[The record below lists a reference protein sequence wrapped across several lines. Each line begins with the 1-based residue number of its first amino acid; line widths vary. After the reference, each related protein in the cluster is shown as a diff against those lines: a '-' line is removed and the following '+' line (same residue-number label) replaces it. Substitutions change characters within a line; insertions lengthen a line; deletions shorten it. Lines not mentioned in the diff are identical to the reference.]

1 MLKWFHSLP
10 IRFPAV
16 TLAIVAGL
24 TIAAFSQFGSLKWET
39 DARVYFPKDHP
50 AIKYDAYVADVFG
63 ARDAIIIAIV
73 NEKGIFNKET
83 LERVERITSKIAK
96 LPGVQAHRELDV
108 DSLATASI
116 FSGTDDAINNVAL
129 MPSVPADAAG
139 MESLKASVYS
149 HPDLF
154 VGNLVSADGKATM
167 IRAKIKEG
175 ISNRYQSYFQIK
187 GILSG
192 ELAQGSGDSGG
203 GAWPG
208 SKWGNGG
215 GDGDWKGNKWNQ
227 GKTDSSEPKSPE
239 AESSAAKEDK
249 KDEKGGS
256 DWSSSEGG
264 QQWWGDSS
272 ISDRPASNGDYFYMA
287 GRPVI
292 EVTSGQYALKDT
304 KLMIPLLTVTV
315 VVVLFALFRN
325 LRGVL
330 LPLLVV
336 AISIIW
342 TIGLM
347 AALGVPLYT
356 ISTML
361 PVILVA
367 VGIGDALHI
376 LSYYEDI
383 VVDGKYKDNRVI
395 VAQLMNKLSVPLL
408 VTTLTTGAGF
418 LSLWWAEMPPFRI
431 FGVFTALGI
440 LFCWLVSVLLMPAA
454 LTLLKPHVSS
464 YLQRRRSI
472 RVHSEA
478 GMITRVL
485 TGLARTLMERRA
497 ASAVVITLVTV
508 FLGIG
513 ATRLYVDSS
522 WISDFKKGSEV
533 ELSNTVLNEKF
544 NGTVFLNVVLDSK
557 QEGGLKSPAILKKI
571 ERMQDFMK
579 SKPDV
584 GGALS
589 IVDYL
594 KSTNKTFHADNPKY
608 DVLPDSAEEVGA
620 YFYLL
625 SMSGRPELLNAVID
639 YNDQR
644 ANITFA
650 IKTDHTQRLMAII
663 DDVRAFAKREFAG
676 TGITV
681 NFAGSANNAY
691 IWADLLIKSQIMA
704 IMLSKIGIFLVAML
718 LFRSPVAAIF
728 TVLPVALTTVWVAGG
743 AGWLGIPLDVSTV
756 LAAGVAIG
764 VGVDYA
770 VHFVYRYAYDRERK
784 ADADKATLA
793 AVRGVGKPIIFNAA
807 VVTSGFLIL
816 GLSQFPPNVKLGYF
830 VAAYMVASC
839 IAALLVLPLT
849 LAAFKPHF
857 RAMSRLQAKGGSS
870 A

>member
-10 IRFPAV
+10 IRFPAL

-24 TIAAFSQFGSLKWET
+24 TVAALTQFGGLKWET

-73 NEKGIFNKET
+73 NEKGVFNKET
-83 LERVERITSKIAK
+83 LERVERVTSKIAQ

-108 DSLATASI
+108 DSLATVSI
-116 FSGTDDAINNVAL
+116 FSGTDEAINNLPL
-129 MPSVPADAAG
+129 MPSVPTDAAG
-139 MESLKASVYS
+139 MEALKGRVYS

-175 ISNRYQSYFQIK
+175 IANRYQSYFQIK

-192 ELAQGSGDSGG
+192 ELAQGAAGGGG

-208 SKWGNGG
+208 NKWSGGNGG
-215 GDGDWKGNKWNQ
+215 GSGGGDWKGNKWDQ
-227 GKTDSSEPKSPE
+227 DKG
-239 AESSAAKEDK
+239 AASATRPDDDGAK
-249 KDEKGGS
+249 KDDKDAKG
-256 DWSSSEGG
+256 WSSSGG
-264 QQWWGDSS
+264 GRQWWGDSS

-315 VVVLFALFRN
+315 VVVLFFLFRN
-325 LRGVL
+325 MRGVL

-342 TIGLM
+342 TMGLM
-347 AALGVPLYT
+347 SAIGVPLYT

-376 LSYYEDI
+376 LSHYEDI
-383 VVDGKYKDNRVI
+383 VIDGKYKDNRVI
-395 VAQLMNKLSVPLL
+395 VAQLMSKLSVPLL

-431 FGVFTALGI
+431 FGIFTAIGI

-454 LTLLKPHVSS
+454 LTMLKPHVSS
-464 YLQRRRSI
+464 YLQRKRSL
-472 RVHSEA
+472 RVHDEA
-478 GMITRVL
+478 GMITRAL
-485 TGLARTLMERRA
+485 TGLARALMARRA
-497 ASAVVITLVTV
+497 VSAVVITLITV
-508 FLGIG
+508 FLGVG
-513 ATRLYVDSS
+513 GSRLYVDSS

-533 ELSNTVLNEKF
+533 ELSNTVLNKEF
-544 NGTVFLNVVLDSK
+544 NGTVFLNVVLDTQ

-579 SKPDV
+579 AKPDV

-594 KSTNKTFHADNPKY
+594 KSTNKTFHADDPKY
-608 DVLPDSAEEVGA
+608 DVLPNSAEEVGA

-625 SMSGRPELLNAVID
+625 SLSGRPELLNSVID

-650 IKTDHTQRLMAII
+650 IKTDHTQRLMALI

-676 TGITV
+676 TGVTV

-691 IWADLLIKSQIMA
+691 VWADLLIKSQIMA

-728 TVLPVALTTVWVAGG
+728 TVLPVVLTTVWVAGG

-784 ADADKATLA
+784 GDADKATLS

-807 VVTSGFLIL
+807 VVTAGFLIL
-816 GLSQFPPNVKLGYF
+816 GLSQFPPNIKLGYF

-839 IAALLVLPLT
+839 AAALLVLPLT

-857 RAMSRLQAKGGSS
+857 RAMGRAQAKGGSS
-870 A
+870 T

>member
-1 MLKWFHSLP
+1 MLKWFHNLP

-24 TIAAFSQFGSLKWET
+24 TVAALSQFGGLKWET

-73 NEKGIFNKET
+73 NDKGIFNKET

-108 DSLATASI
+108 DSLATATI
-116 FSGTDDAINNVAL
+116 FSGTDDAINNVPL
-129 MPSVPADAAG
+129 MPSVPADAVA
-139 MESLKASVYS
+139 MEALKNRIYS

-154 VGNLVSADGKATM
+154 VGNLVSPDGKATM

-175 ISNRYQSYFQIK
+175 IANRYQSYFQIK

-192 ELAQGSGDSGG
+192 ELAQGSGGAG

-208 SKWGNGG
+208 NKWGNANGG
-215 GDGDWKGNKWNQ
+215 GDWKGNQWTQ
-227 GKTDSSEPKSPE
+227 GKNASDAKSD
-239 AESSAAKEDK
+239 ADGDK
-249 KDEKGGS
+249 KADKADKSDKDGKG
-256 DWSSSEGG
+256 WSSGGG
-264 QQWWGDSS
+264 QQWWGDSP
-272 ISDRPASNGDYFYMA
+272 ISDRPAGNGDFFYMA

-315 VVVLFALFRN
+315 VVVLFFLFRN
-325 LRGVL
+325 LRGVM
-330 LPLLVV
+330 LPLFVV
-336 AISIIW
+336 AISITW
-342 TIGLM
+342 TMGLM

-376 LSYYEDI
+376 LSHYEDI
-383 VVDGKYKDNRVI
+383 VIDGKYKDNRVI
-395 VAQLMNKLSVPLL
+395 VAQLMTKLSVPLL

-464 YLQRRRSI
+464 YLQRKRSM

-478 GMITRVL
+478 GLITRAL
-485 TGLARTLMERRA
+485 TGLARALMERRA
-497 ASAVVITLVTV
+497 ISAVVITLVTV
-508 FLGIG
+508 FLGFG
-513 ATRLYVDSS
+513 GSRLYVDSS

-533 ELSNTVLNEKF
+533 ERSNTVLNEKF
-544 NGTVFLNVVLDSK
+544 NGTVFLNVILDSQ
-557 QEGGLKSPAILKKI
+557 QEGGLKSPVILKKI
-571 ERMQDFMK
+571 ERMQDFME
-579 SKPDV
+579 SKQDV
-584 GGALS
+584 GGSLS

-594 KSTNKTFHADNPKY
+594 KSTNKTFHADDPKY

-625 SMSGRPELLNAVID
+625 SLSGRPELLNSVID

-644 ANITFA
+644 ANIT
-650 IKTDHTQRLMAII
+650 IDIRTDHTQRLMALI
-663 DDVRAFAKREFAG
+663 DDVRAFAKKEFAG
-676 TGITV
+676 TGVTV

-718 LFRSPVAAIF
+718 LFRSPVAALF
-728 TVLPVALTTVWVAGG
+728 TVLPVALTTIWVAGG

-784 ADADKATLA
+784 ADADKATLS

-807 VVTSGFLIL
+807 VVTAGFLIL
-816 GLSQFPPNVKLGYF
+816 GLSQFPPNIKLGYF

-839 IAALLVLPLT
+839 AAALLVLPLT
-849 LAAFKPHF
+849 LATFKPHF
-857 RAMSRLQAKGGSS
+857 RAMGRFQGKEAGSAS
-870 A
+870 

>member
-16 TLAIVAGL
+16 TLAIVAVL
-24 TIAAFSQFGSLKWET
+24 TIAALAQFDGLKWET

-73 NEKGIFNKET
+73 NEKGVFNKDT
-83 LERVERITSKIAK
+83 LERVARITSKIAK
-96 LPGVQAHRELDV
+96 LPGVAAYRELDV

-116 FSGTDDAINNVAL
+116 FSGTDEAINNVPL
-129 MPSVPADAAG
+129 MPSVPTDDAG
-139 MESLKASVYS
+139 MEALKARVYS

-175 ISNRYQSYFQIK
+175 INNRYQSYFQIK

-192 ELAQGSGDSGG
+192 ELAQGAANGASGD
-203 GAWPG
+203 AWPG
-208 SKWGNGG
+208 NGG
-215 GDGDWKGNKWNQ
+215 GDWKGNKWTQ
-227 GKTDSSEPKSPE
+227 GQSGASGDKSATDTKKTEAKKEGKDGEWPSS
-239 AESSAAKEDK
+239 
-249 KDEKGGS
+249 
-256 DWSSSEGG
+256 GG
-264 QQWWGDSS
+264 QQWWGDSE
-272 ISDRPASNGDYFYMA
+272 ISDRPAGNGDYFYMA

-304 KLMIPLLTVTV
+304 KLMIPLLTITV
-315 VVVLFALFRN
+315 VVVLFFLFRN

-336 AISIIW
+336 AISITW
-342 TIGLM
+342 TMGLM

-376 LSYYEDI
+376 LSHYEDI
-383 VVDGKYKDNRVI
+383 VIDGKHKDNRVI
-395 VAQLMNKLSVPLL
+395 VAQLMSKLGVPLL

-454 LTLLKPHVSS
+454 LTILKPHVSS
-464 YLQRRRSI
+464 YLQRRRSM

-478 GMITRVL
+478 GLITRVL
-485 TGLARTLMERRA
+485 TALARMLMEKRA
-497 ASAVVITLVTV
+497 ISGIVITLVTV
-508 FLGIG
+508 LLGIG

-544 NGTVFLNVVLDSK
+544 NGTVFLNVVLDSQ
-557 QEGGLKSPAILKKI
+557 QEGGLKSPELLKKI

-579 SKPDV
+579 AKPDV

-594 KSTNKTFHADNPKY
+594 KSTNKTFHADDPKY
-608 DVLPDSAEEVGA
+608 DVLPTSAEEVGA

-625 SMSGRPELLNAVID
+625 SLSGRPELLNSVID

-650 IKTDHTQRLMAII
+650 IKTDHTQRLMAVIN
-663 DDVRAFAKREFAG
+663 DVRAFAKQEFAG
-676 TGITV
+676 TGVTV

-691 IWADLLIKSQIMA
+691 IWADLLIKSQVMA
-704 IMLSKIGIFLVAML
+704 IMLSKVGIFLVAML

-728 TVLPVALTTVWVAGG
+728 TVLPVALTTLWVAGG

-784 ADADKATLA
+784 ADADKATLS
-793 AVRGVGKPIIFNAA
+793 AVRGVGKPIVFNAA
-807 VVTSGFLIL
+807 VVTAGFLIL
-816 GLSQFPPNVKLGYF
+816 GLSQFPPNAKLGYF
-830 VAAYMVASC
+830 VATYMVASC
-839 IAALLVLPLT
+839 VAALLVLPLT
-849 LAAFKPHF
+849 LSYFKPHF
-857 RAMSRLQAKGGSS
+857 RAIGRLQGKGG
-870 A
+870 

>member
-16 TLAIVAGL
+16 TLAIVACL
-24 TIAAFSQFGSLKWET
+24 TIAALAQFDGLKWET

-73 NEKGIFNKET
+73 NEKGVFNKDT
-83 LERVERITSKIAK
+83 LERVARITSKIAK

-116 FSGTDDAINNVAL
+116 FSGTDDAINNVPL
-129 MPSVPADAAG
+129 MQSVPKDDASMKA
-139 MESLKASVYS
+139 LKARVYS

-175 ISNRYQSYFQIK
+175 INNRYQSYFQIK

-192 ELAQGSGDSGG
+192 ELSQGAANGG
-203 GAWPG
+203 G
-208 SKWGNGG
+208 SKWGSGNGG
-215 GDGDWKGNKWNQ
+215 GDWKGNKWTQ
-227 GKTDSSEPKSPE
+227 GQSGASDNKMSGAEGEKSEE
-239 AESSAAKEDK
+239 EK
-249 KDEKGGS
+249 KDGKDGE
-256 DWSSSEGG
+256 WPSSGG
-264 QQWWGDSS
+264 QQWWGDAP

-315 VVVLFALFRN
+315 VVVLFFLFRN

-336 AISIIW
+336 AISITW
-342 TIGLM
+342 TMGLM

-376 LSYYEDI
+376 LSHYEDI
-383 VVDGKYKDNRVI
+383 VIDGKHKDNRVI
-395 VAQLMNKLSVPLL
+395 VAQLMKKLGVPLL

-454 LTLLKPHVSS
+454 LTMLKPHVSS

-472 RVHSEA
+472 RVHAEA
-478 GMITRVL
+478 GLVTRAL
-485 TGLARTLMERRA
+485 TGLARTLMEKRA
-497 ASAVVITLVTV
+497 IWGVAIVLVTV
-508 FLGIG
+508 VLGVG
-513 ATRLYVDSS
+513 STKLYVDSS
-522 WISDFKKGSEV
+522 WISDFQKGSEV

-544 NGTVFLNVVLDSK
+544 NGTVFLNVVLDS
-557 QEGGLKSPAILKKI
+557 QREGGLKSPELLKKI

-579 SKPDV
+579 AKPDV

-594 KSTNKTFHADNPKY
+594 KSTNKTFHADDPKY
-608 DVLPDSAEEVGA
+608 DVLPSSAEEIGG

-625 SMSGRPELLNAVID
+625 SLSGRPELLNSVID

-650 IKTDHTQRLMAII
+650 IKTDHTQRLMALI
-663 DDVRAFAKREFAG
+663 DDVRAFAKQEFAG
-676 TGITV
+676 TGVTV

-691 IWADLLIKSQIMA
+691 IWADLLIKSQVMA

-728 TVLPVALTTVWVAGG
+728 TVLPVALTTLWVAGG

-784 ADADKATLA
+784 ADAETATLS
-793 AVRGVGKPIIFNAA
+793 AVRGVGKPIVFNAT
-807 VVTSGFLIL
+807 VVTAGFLIL
-816 GLSQFPPNVKLGYF
+816 GLSQFPPNIKLGYF
-830 VAAYMVASC
+830 VAAYMAASC
-839 IAALLVLPLT
+839 VAALLVLPLA
-849 LAAFKPHF
+849 LAYFKPHF
-857 RAMSRLQAKGGSS
+857 RAMGRLQGKGG
-870 A
+870 

>member
-16 TLAIVAGL
+16 TLAIVAVL
-24 TIAAFSQFGSLKWET
+24 TAAALSQFGGLKWET

-50 AIKYDAYVADVFG
+50 AIKYDAYIADVFG

-73 NEKGIFNKET
+73 NDKGIFNKET

-108 DSLATASI
+108 DSLATATI
-116 FSGTDDAINNVAL
+116 FSGTEDAINNVPL
-129 MPSVPADAAG
+129 MPSVPEDDIG
-139 MESLKASVYS
+139 MEALKKRIYS

-154 VGNLVSADGKATM
+154 VGNLVSPDGTATM

-175 ISNRYQSYFQIK
+175 IANRYQSYFQIK

-192 ELAQGSGDSGG
+192 ELAQGAGGASG

-208 SKWGNGG
+208 NKWANGNGG
-215 GDGDWKGNKWNQ
+215 GDWKGNQWSQ
-227 GKTDSSEPKSPE
+227 GKGAAADAKSD
-239 AESSAAKEDK
+239 AEGDK
-249 KDEKGGS
+249 KTEKDDKDGKG
-256 DWSSSEGG
+256 WSSGGG
-264 QQWWGDSS
+264 QQWWGDSP

-315 VVVLFALFRN
+315 VVVLFFLFRN
-325 LRGVL
+325 MRGVL
-330 LPLLVV
+330 LPLSVV
-336 AISIIW
+336 AISITW
-342 TIGLM
+342 TMGLM

-376 LSYYEDI
+376 LSHYEDI
-383 VVDGKYKDNRVI
+383 VIDGKFKDNRVI
-395 VAQLMNKLSVPLL
+395 VAQLMSKLSVPLL
-408 VTTLTTGAGF
+408 VTTLTTAAGF

-464 YLQRRRSI
+464 YLQRKRSI

-478 GMITRVL
+478 GLISRAL

-497 ASAVVITLVTV
+497 ASAIVITLVTV
-508 FLGIG
+508 FLGYG
-513 ATRLYVDSS
+513 GSRLYVDSS
-522 WISDFKKGSEV
+522 WINDFRKGSEV
-533 ELSNTVLNEKF
+533 ELSNAVLNHKF
-544 NGTVFLNVVLDSK
+544 NGTVFLNVILDSQ
-557 QEGGLKSPAILKKI
+557 QEGGLKSPEILKKI
-571 ERMQDFMK
+571 ERMQDFME

-584 GGALS
+584 GGSLS

-594 KSTNKTFHADNPKY
+594 KSTNKTFHADDPAY
-608 DVLPDSAEEVGA
+608 DKLPDSAEEVGA

-625 SMSGRPELLNAVID
+625 SLSGRPELLNSVID

-644 ANITFA
+644 ANIT
-650 IKTDHTQRLMAII
+650 IDIRTDHTQRLMALI
-663 DDVRAFAKREFAG
+663 DDVRAFAKKEFAG
-676 TGITV
+676 TGVTV

-718 LFRSPVAAIF
+718 LFRSPVAALF
-728 TVLPVALTTVWVAGG
+728 TVLPVALTTIWVAGG

-784 ADADKATLA
+784 ADADKATLS

-807 VVTSGFLIL
+807 VVTAGFLIL
-816 GLSQFPPNVKLGYF
+816 GLSQFPPNIKLGYF

-839 IAALLVLPLT
+839 AAALLVLPLT
-849 LAAFKPHF
+849 LAVFKPHF
-857 RAMSRLQAKGGSS
+857 RAMGRMQGKGAGS